1 MFVPLIL
8 VCSMDFGCRTI
19 AGPSFKDL
27 ESCTRS
33 LAAGR
38 VVLESRLSEREWIAG
53 EHCMEW
59 VFGERA

>member
-8 VCSMDFGCRTI
+8 VCSMDFGCKTI

-38 VVLESRLSEREWIAG
+38 VVLAPRLSEREWIAG
-53 EHCMEW
+53 ER
-59 VFGERA
+59 V